1 MSLQEVVRTVH
12 IKLDPARLQ
21 RRVVDV
27 LITDL
32 AKFFDAIAQD
42 PHLIVGARVGLA
54 NTGHL
59 ATNTEGVSYALPLG
73 P

>member
-12 IKLDPARLQ
+12 VKLDFAKLHQ
-21 RRVVDV
+21 RVVDV

-32 AKFFDAIAQD
+32 PIFLGVITHAVH
-42 PHLIVGARVGLA
+42 PIVGARVGL
-54 NTGHL
+54 GEGSHL
-59 ATNTEGVSYALPLG
+59 GTYREGFSYALPLG